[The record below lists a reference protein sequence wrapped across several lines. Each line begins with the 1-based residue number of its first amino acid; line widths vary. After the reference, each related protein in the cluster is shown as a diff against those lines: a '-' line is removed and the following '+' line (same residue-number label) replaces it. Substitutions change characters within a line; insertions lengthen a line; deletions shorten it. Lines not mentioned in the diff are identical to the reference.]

1 LAIVTHFIL
10 HDQKK
15 QKALLALKQV
25 AGHSSNNQF
34 AIFLLV
40 LKDYGIVQKLKA
52 IIADNASVNNVLCR
66 LIEAH

>member
-1 LAIVTHFIL
+1 LAIVAHFTS

-25 AGHSSNNQF
+25 ADYNSNNQF
-34 AIFLLV
+34 AIFFLV

-52 IIADNASVNNVLCR
+52 IIANNTSANNVLCC
-66 LIEAH
+66 LIKAH